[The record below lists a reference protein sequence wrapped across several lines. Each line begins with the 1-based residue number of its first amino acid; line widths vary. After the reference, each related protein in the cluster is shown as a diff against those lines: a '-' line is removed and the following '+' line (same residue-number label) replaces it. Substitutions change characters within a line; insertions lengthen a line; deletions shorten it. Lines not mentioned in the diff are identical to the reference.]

1 MGLALE
7 GGKEMFQ
14 IKRWIWVARPQ
25 WTQQMCSHA
34 GAGFGSRFRWVPGRI
49 EQISSANPLRSRCN
63 KKRRDVGLQGVTI
76 SAQTNGGKE
85 QTNKQ
90 TVEFYVYDSFKGH
103 PQEDASSRSS
113 GGVAVH
119 DIQRHRGSVSQDL
132 GLDFVQDHLGLSSI
146 SHRATSKWMVS
157 LWLPLRSSPIRHR
170 APKKNMFSP
179 KNPSL
184 RARKLVVKGQP
195 QKGYTAPLHLC
206 TFAPKKQTP
215 IKPNLRGR

>member
-1 MGLALE
+1 MY
-7 GGKEMFQ
+7 M
-14 IKRWIWVARPQ
+14 I
-25 WTQQMCSHA
+25 
-34 GAGFGSRFRWVPGRI
+34 
-49 EQISSANPLRSRCN
+49 
-63 KKRRDVGLQGVTI
+63 
-76 SAQTNGGKE
+76 
-85 QTNKQ
+85 
-90 TVEFYVYDSFKGH
+90 SFKGH

-157 LWLPLRSSPIRHR
+157 LWLPLKSSPIRHR

-195 QKGYTAPLHLC
+195 QKGTLHLC
-206 TFAPKKQTP
+206 TFAPLRLKNRRPSNQTLGAVENMAHP
-215 IKPNLRGR
+215 QRRPELASSRGSFGHPSAPVKGLAT